1 MSNPSL
7 KELQRYFFMLN
18 KYLLFVFF
26 PLTILSCRKPPDYS
40 ETPEITFKSISKQLI
55 YDTDNLAYVDSVS
68 ITISF
73 KDGDGDLGLSTDDI
87 EGSDIYVD
95 EFIFNYF
102 IDIYKKENDTWVFVD
117 IESIGGAP
125 FHSRF
130 ERLLP
135 EGASPI
141 DGDLNYGLTLNTSS
155 LLKPSD
161 SIRFEIDIVD
171 RELNRSNKV
180 TTDAILF
187 GTP

>member
-1 MSNPSL
+1 M
-7 KELQRYFFMLN
+7 
-18 KYLLFVFF
+18 
-26 PLTILSCRKPPDYS
+26 
-40 ETPEITFKSISKQLI
+40 
-55 YDTDNLAYVDSVS
+55 
-68 ITISF
+68 
-73 KDGDGDLGLSTDDI
+73 
-87 EGSDIYVD
+87 
-95 EFIFNYF
+95 
-102 IDIYKKENDTWVFVD
+102 D